1 MQFEHRSNYLT
12 KNNVMF
18 KSAPFGVA
26 ITLQKIMLCSN
37 LRRLVQVTLKSGLN
51 SDFSW
56 FDCIFDSISVILC
69 DLKVVC
75 LHVFVSDRQM
85 LV

>member
-1 MQFEHRSNYLT
+1 
-12 KNNVMF
+12 
-18 KSAPFGVA
+18 
-26 ITLQKIMLCSN
+26 MLCSN